1 MSLCFQVPRTRVV
14 LQESQFLDEKVNL
27 LLLNFSFN
35 FPLLPSRYENTVGLT
50 EVKAAQARVVECE
63 KKFVENQELRRE
75 AQKMIGEVQKGIKVV
90 KMMVVLMPW
99 SPGLAP

>member
-1 MSLCFQVPRTRVV
+1 M
-14 LQESQFLDEKVNL
+14 
-27 LLLNFSFN
+27 
-35 FPLLPSRYENTVGLT
+35 
-50 EVKAAQARVVECE
+50 KAAQARVVECE